1 MNPLKL
7 AHEIHD
13 LVGAREIKRM
23 TIEIDNRIHEIIE
36 SYARRGAGMMALGG
50 SMTARRQVPARRLN

>member
-13 LVGAREIKRM
+13 LARCINLLAHREAFRAREIKRM
-23 TIEIDNRIHEIIE
+23 TIEIDNRIHEIIDD
-36 SYARRGAGMMALGG
+36 YARRGMEYDG
-50 SMTARRQVPARRLN
+50 S